1 MLLHRVIA
9 RGNVRHPLQEGIQVL
24 LSRQCMTSC
33 RHARA
38 MASRAHVG
46 VVVPQTTK
54 HSVFA
59 ADGTVWTVADLD
71 LQAPIT
77 HFEMGV
83 TGNVVYG
90 RHMSSVAQESL

>member
-1 MLLHRVIA
+1 
-9 RGNVRHPLQEGIQVL
+9 
-24 LSRQCMTSC
+24 MTSC

-38 MASRAHVG
+38 VASRAHVG

-83 TGNVVYG
+83 TGNAVYMAVSEEQG
-90 RHMSSVAQESL
+90 QGLRVMQLVL